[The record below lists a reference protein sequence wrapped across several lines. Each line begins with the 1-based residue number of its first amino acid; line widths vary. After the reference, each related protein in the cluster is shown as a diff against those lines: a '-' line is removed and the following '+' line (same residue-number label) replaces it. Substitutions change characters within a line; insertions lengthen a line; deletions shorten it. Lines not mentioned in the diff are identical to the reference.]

1 MTVAAVPTELP
12 SLKTEKPDPI
22 PITPVSADPSP
33 VNSVALIVPT
43 TSSCSDGF
51 VVAIP
56 TRPDRVIRSLS
67 F

>member
-1 MTVAAVPTELP
+1 MTVAAVPTALP
-12 SLKTEKPDPI
+12 LSLIVIPLPI

-33 VNSVALIVPT
+33 ENSVALIVPK
-43 TSSCSDGF
+43 TSSSESGF

-56 TRPDRVIRSLS
+56 TRPDSVIRSLS